1 MAGRRPIGALENEIL
16 GVLWNSDGPM
26 TPSDVLAGLDGDLA
40 YTTVM
45 TVLGRLWN
53 KGLVERV
60 RIGRAFAYSA
70 AISEADLSAD
80 RMRAA
85 LDRSSDSMAT
95 MSHFVA
101 SLDPASQE
109 QLRALLKKR
118 SK

>member
-1 MAGRRPIGALENEIL
+1 MAVRRPIGALEHEVL
-16 GVLWNSDGPM
+16 GVLWNSDRPM
-26 TPSDVLAGLDGDLA
+26 TPSDVLAGLDADLA

-45 TVLGRLWN
+45 TVLGRLWH

-60 RIGRAFAYSA
+60 KVGRAFAYTS

-85 LDRSSDSMAT
+85 LDRSSDSLAT
-95 MSHFVA
+95 MSHFVS
-101 SLDPASQE
+101 SLDPATQE

>member
-16 GVLWNSDGPM
+16 GVLWNSDQPM
-26 TPSDVLAGLDGDLA
+26 TPSDVLAGLDDDLA

-45 TVLGRLWN
+45 TVLGKLLH

-60 RIGRAFAYSA
+60 MIGRAFAYTP

-80 RMRAA
+80 RMLAA

-101 SLDPASQE
+101 SLDSARQE

>member
-1 MAGRRPIGALENEIL
+1 MAARRPIGALEHEIL
-16 GVLWNSDGPM
+16 GVLWNSDRPM
-26 TPSDVLAGLDGDLA
+26 TPSDVLADLDGDLA

-45 TVLGRLWN
+45 TVLGRLWT
-53 KGLVERV
+53 KGLAERV
-60 RIGRAFAYSA
+60 RVGRAFAYTS

-101 SLDPASQE
+101 SLDPAMQE

>member
-1 MAGRRPIGALENEIL
+1 MAGRRPIGALEHEIL
-16 GVLWNSDGPM
+16 GVLWKAERPM
-26 TPSDVLAGLDGDLA
+26 TPSEVLAGLDADLA

-53 KGLVERV
+53 KGLAERV
-60 RIGRAFAYSA
+60 KVGRAFAYTPS
-70 AISEADLSAD
+70 ISEADLSAD

-101 SLDPASQE
+101 NLDPATKE

>member
-1 MAGRRPIGALENEIL
+1 MTGRRPIGALEHEIL
-16 GVLWNSDGPM
+16 VVLWNSDGPM
-26 TPSDVLAGLDGDLA
+26 TPSDALAGLDGDLA

-60 RIGRAFAYSA
+60 KVGRAFAYTS

-80 RMRAA
+80 RMRAT

-101 SLDPASQE
+101 SLDPARQE

>member
-1 MAGRRPIGALENEIL
+1 MAGRRPIGALEHEIL
-16 GVLWNSDGPM
+16 GVLWNSVRPM
-26 TPSDVLAGLDGDLA
+26 TPSDVLCALDAELA

-60 RIGRAFAYSA
+60 RVGRAFAYTS

-85 LDRSSDSMAT
+85 LDRSSDSLAT

-101 SLDPASQE
+101 SLDPATQE
-109 QLRALLKKR
+109 QLRALLRKR

>member
-1 MAGRRPIGALENEIL
+1 
-16 GVLWNSDGPM
+16 M
-26 TPSDVLAGLDGDLA
+26 TPSDVLCALDAELA

-60 RIGRAFAYSA
+60 RVGRAFAYTS

-85 LDRSSDSMAT
+85 LDRSSDSLAT

-101 SLDPASQE
+101 SLDPATQE
-109 QLRALLKKR
+109 QLRALLRKR

>member
-1 MAGRRPIGALENEIL
+1 MAGRRPIGALEQEVL
-16 GVLWNSDGPM
+16 GVLWNSDRPM
-26 TPSDVLAGLDGDLA
+26 TPSEVLAALDSELA

-53 KGLVERV
+53 KGLTDRV
-60 RIGRAFAYSA
+60 RAGRAFAYSA
-70 AISEADLSAD
+70 AISEADLSAE

-85 LDRSSDSMAT
+85 LDRSSDAMAT

-101 SLDPASQE
+101 SLDPTAQE

-118 SK
+118 ST